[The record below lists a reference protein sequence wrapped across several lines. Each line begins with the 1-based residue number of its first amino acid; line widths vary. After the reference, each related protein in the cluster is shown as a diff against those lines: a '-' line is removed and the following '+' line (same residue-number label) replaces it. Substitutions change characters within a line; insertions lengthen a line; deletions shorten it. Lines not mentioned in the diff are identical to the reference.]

1 MMSFLKKNAF
11 YVMALVLVAGILAV
25 SGIAGFVS
33 GQRDREMAENAAEFK
48 DKNATANEAETEPAA
63 AVAAETEAQVVDEV
77 TGYNADVVQKI
88 LNMIEDGTLALED
101 FEDENSMIDD
111 RLASGDDELAAEA
124 ADAAEADEAAE
135 TEAAEMAGATM
146 NAGYQTADRMTWPVE
161 GEIVLDYSMDTTTYY
176 PTLNE
181 YKCNPAILIQSEAG
195 TDVSAVYAGTVTDIY
210 EDAELGTVVQTSLGN
225 GYEAFYGQMTGVDVA
240 VGDTVEE
247 GQILGEVNT
256 PTRYYSV
263 EGSHLN
269 FKLTKD
275 GEPVDP
281 LDYLN

>member
-1 MMSFLKKNAF
+1 MKNMMSFLKKNAF
-11 YVMALVLVAGILAV
+11 YVMAFELVAGILAV

-33 GQRDREMAENAAEFK
+33 GQRDREIAENAADFK
-48 DKNATANEAETEPAA
+48 DKNTSVNEVDTTA
-63 AVAAETEAQVVDEV
+63 AVETDASVADEM

-101 FEDENSMIDD
+101 FEDESSMMGG
-111 RLASGDDELAAEA
+111 SVV
-124 ADAAEADEAAE
+124 AAEADLADDEAQDVQAE
-135 TEAAEMAGATM
+135 TEEAEMAEATM

-195 TDVSAVYAGTVTDIY
+195 TSVSAAYAGTVTDIY
-210 EDAELGTVVQTSLGN
+210 DDAELGTVVQTSLGN
-225 GYEAFYGQMTGVDVA
+225 GYEAFYGQLTGVNVS

-247 GQILGEVNT
+247 GQVLGEVNT

-281 LDYLN
+281 KDYLN

>member
-1 MMSFLKKNAF
+1 MKNITSFLKKNAF

-48 DKNATANEAETEPAA
+48 DKTASVDEAETMA
-63 AVAAETEAQVVDEV
+63 AAETAAPVVDEV

-101 FEDENSMIDD
+101 FEDENSIIDGGM
-111 RLASGDDELAAEA
+111 AAVDDENTMDET
-124 ADAAEADEAAE
+124 EAAE
-135 TEAAEMAGATM
+135 TEAAEMVEATM
-146 NAGYQTADRMTWPVE
+146 NAGYQTADHMTWPVE
-161 GEIVLDYSMDTTTYY
+161 GEIVMDYSMDTTTYY

-195 TDVSAVYAGTVTDIY
+195 TDVAAVYAGTVTDIY

-225 GYEAFYGQMTGVDVA
+225 GYEAFYGQMTGLDVA

>member
-1 MMSFLKKNAF
+1 MKNMMSFLKKNAF

-48 DKNATANEAETEPAA
+48 DKTASVDEAETVA
-63 AVAAETEAQVVDEV
+63 AAETEAPVVDEV

-101 FEDENSMIDD
+101 FEDENSIIDGGM
-111 RLASGDDELAAEA
+111 AAVDDENTLDET
-124 ADAAEADEAAE
+124 EAAE
-135 TEAAEMAGATM
+135 TEAAEMAEATI
-146 NAGYQTADRMTWPVE
+146 NAGYQTADHMTWPVE
-161 GEIVLDYSMDTTTYY
+161 GEIVMDYSMDTTTYY

-195 TDVSAVYAGTVTDIY
+195 TDVAAVYAGTVTDIY

-225 GYEAFYGQMTGVDVA
+225 GYEAFYGQMTGLDVA

>member
-1 MMSFLKKNAF
+1 MKNMISFLKKNAF

-33 GQRDREMAENAAEFK
+33 GQRDREMAENAAEFT
-48 DKNATANEAETEPAA
+48 DKTAA
-63 AVAAETEAQVVDEV
+63 AEEADMTAEADANTQMADEM

-88 LNMIEDGTLALED
+88 LSMIEDGTLALED
-101 FEDENSMIDD
+101 FEDENSMI
-111 RLASGDDELAAEA
+111 AGDVLAAE
-124 ADAAEADEAAE
+124 DETIENGEMAAEETVGDE
-135 TEAAEMAGATM
+135 AEMAGTIV
-146 NAGYQTADRMTWPVE
+146 NAGYKMEDGMAWPVE
-161 GEIVLDYSMDTTTYY
+161 GEIVLDYSMDATTYY
-176 PTLNE
+176 PTLQQ

-195 TDVSAVYAGTVTDIY
+195 TAVTASYGGTVLDIY
-210 EDAELGTVVQTSLGN
+210 EDAELGTVVEMSLGN
-225 GYEAFYGQMTGVDVA
+225 GYEAFYGQLGNVSVA
-240 VGDTVEE
+240 VGDTIEE
-247 GQILGEVNT
+247 GQVIGEVAV

-269 FKLTKD
+269 FRLTKD